1 MAGIYEIEYKF
12 EDEMRDDGWRTGLV
26 LVYETGTAS
35 GDNIQHALDL
45 ANEDDDWSG
54 VDKLLKAMFK
64 LEDDSI
70 AFYYDMNDMDERN
83 TSKLTRLAVE
93 LQKNFDIIINDI
105 GMVDTYEY

>member
-1 MAGIYEIEYKF
+1 MASIYEIEYKF
-12 EDEMRDDGWRTGLV
+12 EDEMSDDGWRTGLV

-35 GDNIQHALDL
+35 GDNIQHALDC

-54 VDKLLKAMFK
+54 VNKLLKTMFK
-64 LEDDSI
+64 LEDDNV
-70 AFYYDMNDMDERN
+70 AFYYDVSVMSEGN

-105 GMVDTYEY
+105 EMVDTYEY